1 MGIRSNI
8 AREFIAVPDDVKGQI
23 LYKWPDQNIRKFAR
37 VIVDADEMAL
47 FVSRGEVVGVIE
59 AGREPVPAAE
69 LPFIGNIIDWATDGN
84 AFRAEL
90 YFVGTREYTGQ
101 TFGGR
106 IDDVQDPQTG
116 LIVTLRVFGE
126 YSLKVF
132 DPAKL
137 VLNLTGTVDVTDN
150 DKIGNWVDSQL
161 LKTMRTAVTTKIV
174 GNAWAI
180 LGLSAHLP
188 ELEEA
193 VLAATNQQLENY
205 GLLLARM
212 GNFDVNLADEDAA
225 NLKDLATKTAGS
237 RLAGSFG
244 QYAAGEALLGAGE
257 GMSKGGG
264 AGTQSAF
271 IGAGFGVAQTM
282 AQAPGQ
288 PGPPIPPTPGFAG
301 GGAGFVQEGAAGAG
315 TCTAGCGVDVPAG
328 AKFCPGCGAAQAPS
342 KQFCISC
349 GTEMP
354 GGSKFCPSCGAAQA
368 PAAADSPAPPAPPA
382 PPAQTEAP
390 TPPPEPPA
398 PAAGEPTANE

>member
-8 AREFIAVPDDVKGQI
+8 ARQFIAVPDDKKGQI
-23 LYKWPDQNIRKFAR
+23 LFKWPDDNIRKISR
-37 VIVDADEMAL
+37 VIVDADERAL
-47 FVSRGEVVGVIE
+47 FVSRGKVVGTIE
-59 AGREPVPAAE
+59 PGREPVPADE

-126 YSLKVF
+126 YSLKVS

-150 DKIGNWVDSQL
+150 DSIGNWVDTQL

-180 LGLSAHLP
+180 LGLSAHIP

-193 VLAATNQQLENY
+193 VIAATNEQLADY
-205 GLLLARM
+205 GLMLARM

-257 GMSKGGG
+257 GMAKGGG

-288 PGPPIPPTPGFAG
+288 PAPPVPPAPGFAG
-301 GGAGFVQEGAAGAG
+301 GGAGFVQGGAPG
-315 TCTAGCGVDVPAG
+315 TCSAGCGAAVPAG
-328 AKFCPGCGAAQAPS
+328 AKFCPGCGAQQAPAT
-342 KQFCISC
+342 QFCIEC
-349 GTEMP
+349 GKEMP
-354 GGSKFCPSCGAAQA
+354 GGSKFCPSCGANQEG
-368 PAAADSPAPPAPPA
+368 APPAA
-382 PPAQTEAP
+382 DADGAQ
-390 TPPPEPPA
+390 
-398 PAAGEPTANE
+398 